1 VERLVNRRLKPHG
14 QKLGFWFS
22 HHENFCSVDA
32 SVAQPMYNVQHP
44 KRKTPE
50 FFNPG
55 AINKENQMNKLAT
68 AITSEII
75 L

>member
-1 VERLVNRRLKPHG
+1 MNRRLKPHC
-14 QKLGFWFS
+14 QKLCFGFS
-22 HHENFCSVDA
+22 HHENFCLVDA
-32 SVAQPMYNVQHP
+32 SVSQPMYNVQHL
-44 KRKTPE
+44 KRKTPK
-50 FFNPG
+50 FFNLG

>member
-1 VERLVNRRLKPHG
+1 
-14 QKLGFWFS
+14 
-22 HHENFCSVDA
+22 
-32 SVAQPMYNVQHP
+32 MYNVQHL
-44 KRKTPE
+44 KRKTPK
-50 FFNPG
+50 FFNLG